1 MGQKVHPRV
10 FRLGVIDT
18 WNSKWFARQ
27 SQKYSAL
34 LREDV
39 EIRSFLNR
47 KLGEAGLASVDIERS
62 PVGVTIT
69 VNTSRPG
76 MVIGRGGTG
85 VEQLKKEL
93 ARLIGRGRRKV
104 DVKVNVQEVSNPEQ
118 NAQVVVRNVI
128 DQIQKRLPFRRVMKH
143 TIDQI
148 MRAGAL
154 GAKVILAG
162 RLNGAE
168 IARTEKLSTGKI
180 PLQTLRAN
188 VEYARGAARTT
199 YGAIGVKVW
208 IYRGEVFAEKHRDQR
223 A

>member
-1 MGQKVHPRV
+1 MGQKVHPKV

-27 SQKYSAL
+27 SKKYSQL

-39 EIRSFLNR
+39 EIRTFLNR
-47 KLGEAGLASVDIERS
+47 KLGQAGLASVDIERS
-62 PVGVTIT
+62 ANGVAVTIS
-69 VNTSRPG
+69 TSRPG

-85 VEQLKKEL
+85 VEQLRKDL
-93 ARLIGRGRRKV
+93 VRLIGQGRRRV
-104 DVKVNVQEVSNPEQ
+104 DVKVNVQEVGNPEQ

-128 DQIQKRLPFRRVMKH
+128 DQIQKRLPFRRIMKH
-143 TIDQI
+143 TIDQV

-168 IARTEKLSTGKI
+168 IARTEKLSVGKI

-188 VEYARGAARTT
+188 VDYARGAARTT

-208 IYRGEVFAEKHRDQR
+208 IYRGEVFAEKNRR
-223 A
+223 PPT